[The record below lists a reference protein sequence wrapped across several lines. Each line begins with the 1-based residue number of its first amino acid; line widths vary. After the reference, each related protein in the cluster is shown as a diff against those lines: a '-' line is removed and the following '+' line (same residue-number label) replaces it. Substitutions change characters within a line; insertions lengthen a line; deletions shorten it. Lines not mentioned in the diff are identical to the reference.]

1 VENLMFRVSRW
12 AILPVVALGPIL
24 LTPPALADEYLI
36 SPGDELDLSVFARPD
51 LSRIYR
57 VRSDGTISMHIV
69 GTIPAA
75 GRTPAKLEQEVE
87 ALLATAFSDSESV
100 TLEVAS
106 YVPIIVSG
114 DVENPGNVPFQAG
127 IDVRSAVAISGGM
140 ADPANLDNT
149 SSRMRVSDELANA
162 EVLSKRL
169 AALQVT
175 RARLIAARDG
185 DTTMEISDE
194 VQKQLDEN
202 QAEPLVTAAATLLA
216 ALGEVQDARRQ
227 AQGDQLRLAR
237 EEAEAFAE
245 RRTLLNNQ
253 LDTLLKALAD
263 QQNLRDRGL
272 ARSDRVVQL
281 TLDTSRLRV
290 DILESIGL
298 EAAARQKLERAA
310 SAPAT
315 DETQLRADL
324 SGLLAETEA
333 AILET
338 STRLERSRAFVRE
351 FASSADIAEEFDV
364 SVTYRIYR
372 RNGEA
377 TEVVEAGPDTRLHPG
392 DGLEVVRMVD
402 IPGAP

>member
-1 VENLMFRVSRW
+1 MFRVSRW

-185 DTTMEISDE
+185 D
-194 VQKQLDEN
+194 
-202 QAEPLVTAAATLLA
+202 
-216 ALGEVQDARRQ
+216 
-227 AQGDQLRLAR
+227 
-237 EEAEAFAE
+237 
-245 RRTLLNNQ
+245 
-253 LDTLLKALAD
+253 
-263 QQNLRDRGL
+263 
-272 ARSDRVVQL
+272 
-281 TLDTSRLRV
+281 
-290 DILESIGL
+290 
-298 EAAARQKLERAA
+298 
-310 SAPAT
+310 
-315 DETQLRADL
+315 
-324 SGLLAETEA
+324 
-333 AILET
+333 
-338 STRLERSRAFVRE
+338 
-351 FASSADIAEEFDV
+351 
-364 SVTYRIYR
+364 
-372 RNGEA
+372 
-377 TEVVEAGPDTRLHPG
+377 
-392 DGLEVVRMVD
+392 
-402 IPGAP
+402 

>member
-1 VENLMFRVSRW
+1 MFRVSRW

-114 DVENPGNVPFQAG
+114 DVETPGKVPFQAG

>member
-1 VENLMFRVSRW
+1 MFRVSRW

-114 DVENPGNVPFQAG
+114 DVETPGNVPFQAG

>member
-1 VENLMFRVSRW
+1 MFRVSRW

-338 STRLERSRAFVRE
+338 TTRLERSRAFVRE

>member
-1 VENLMFRVSRW
+1 MFRVSRW

>member
-1 VENLMFRVSRW
+1 MFRVSRW

-194 VQKQLDEN
+194 VQKQLDET

>member
-51 LSRIYR
+51 LSRVYR

-338 STRLERSRAFVRE
+338 TTRLERSRAFVRE

>member
-1 VENLMFRVSRW
+1 MFRVSRW

-51 LSRIYR
+51 LSRVYR

>member
-1 VENLMFRVSRW
+1 
-12 AILPVVALGPIL
+12 
-24 LTPPALADEYLI
+24 
-36 SPGDELDLSVFARPD
+36 
-51 LSRIYR
+51 
-57 VRSDGTISMHIV
+57 
-69 GTIPAA
+69 
-75 GRTPAKLEQEVE
+75 
-87 ALLATAFSDSESV
+87 
-100 TLEVAS
+100 
-106 YVPIIVSG
+106 VPIIVSG

>member
-1 VENLMFRVSRW
+1 MFRVSRW

-245 RRTLLNNQ
+245 RRALLNNQ

-338 STRLERSRAFVRE
+338 TTRLERSRAFVRE

>member
-338 STRLERSRAFVRE
+338 TTRLERSRAFVRE

>member
-1 VENLMFRVSRW
+1 MFRVSRW

-51 LSRIYR
+51 LSRVYR

-338 STRLERSRAFVRE
+338 TTRLERSRAFVRE